1 MNVQD
6 EIEAHEFGLTT
17 ATCAKSNVKV
27 AYVDVVPFLVVST
40 GKYGH
45 RVHWLY
51 HTKRS
56 GQQKRANLRE
66 AGNVCAKTFLIAMF
80 VSVSFCRQDFMVVAQ
95 LLNLKL
101 EFMENSVKKLA
112 KKKQKNQ
119 AFNEYLYIWYRQ
131 A

>member
-1 MNVQD
+1 MTSAKRNVQD

-66 AGNVCAKTFLIAMF
+66 AGNVCAKTFLILCLRVCHFA
-80 VSVSFCRQDFMVVAQ
+80 
-95 LLNLKL
+95 
-101 EFMENSVKKLA
+101 VKILWSLR
-112 KKKQKNQ
+112 N
-119 AFNEYLYIWYRQ
+119 W
-131 A
+131 